1 MHSEEKVKMHLYCTF
16 FKCQKKKKKT
26 KKGHSSY
33 RNHSRLKVSIEGF
46 CLKKGFIMFE
56 ILRQQC
62 DNFDQSKMTFSFK
75 KFRALIFWPD
85 NVFKNNNM
93 LM

>member
-1 MHSEEKVKMHLYCTF
+1 MHSEEKAKMHLYCTF
-16 FKCQKKKKKT
+16 FKCQKTKKT
-26 KKGHSSY
+26 NKGQSSY
-33 RNHSRLKVSIEGF
+33 RDHSRLKVSIKGF

-75 KFRALIFWPD
+75 KFRALIF
-85 NVFKNNNM
+85 
-93 LM
+93 